1 MTKEEFRDI
10 IKNIPTETSRT
21 VINSFNSVSI
31 TDLENAIERLGKIP
45 TMNDL
50 LKENQRLKEALEE
63 KSYCRYANKCDE
75 LYDCTKEEYNAMCEN
90 GIKLCNKYD
99 DLKELLS
106 QREEELN
113 TCMVER
119 NKFLDIIEVAIKQT
133 EFLDRQFRKYV
144 TSIPSKEVLDLLE
157 ILNSYKGGNN
167 E

>member
-1 MTKEEFRDI
+1 MINVTKEEFRDI

-75 LYDCTKEEYNAMCEN
+75 LYDCTKEEYNA
-90 GIKLCNKYD
+90 
-99 DLKELLS
+99 
-106 QREEELN
+106 
-113 TCMVER
+113 
-119 NKFLDIIEVAIKQT
+119 KFLDIIEVAIKQT

>member
-1 MTKEEFRDI
+1 
-10 IKNIPTETSRT
+10 
-21 VINSFNSVSI
+21 
-31 TDLENAIERLGKIP
+31 
-45 TMNDL
+45 
-50 LKENQRLKEALEE
+50 
-63 KSYCRYANKCDE
+63 
-75 LYDCTKEEYNAMCEN
+75 MCEN